1 MFCFCRVR
9 VILLVG
15 FDVSEGES
23 IRVEDEMVVEDAS
36 VSVVS
41 FEMGVKCGG
50 SVLIIGEC
58 FVEAVD

>member
-1 MFCFCRVR
+1 M
-9 VILLVG
+9 
-15 FDVSEGES
+15 SEGES
-23 IRVEDEMVVEDAS
+23 MRVEDEMVVEDAS